1 MNRSSKDHRESYLR
15 RREVPEYR
23 RNYSS
28 AWCDPR
34 NEMAATAETEAG
46 PCQKKPPVSA
56 PDVHAAAGWAIR
68 SDCVA
73 CRKIRRR
80 NANPPDTQRQI
91 LTVLSQ
97 FFETKSLQAKRSSLV
112 TLTPD

>member
-46 PCQKKPPVSA
+46 PFQKKPPVSA
-56 PDVHAAAGWAIR
+56 PDVHAATGWAIEATYWHVVR
-68 SDCVA
+68 FEEGMLT
-73 CRKIRRR
+73 R
-80 NANPPDTQRQI
+80 PI
-91 LTVLSQ
+91 LSV
-97 FFETKSLQAKRSSLV
+97 KS
-112 TLTPD
+112 